1 MNDDFI
7 KQINDDFIPRMEKML
22 DNEMNHL
29 NWLISY
35 KKKKDR
41 WYGIFFKSNVDEYI
55 IESDYMIQHLTLR
68 IFEYK
73 DYVMK
78 YYKGVDK

>member
-7 KQINDDFIPRMEKML
+7 KQMKDDFIPRMEKML

-29 NWLISY
+29 SWLISY
-35 KKKKDR
+35 KKKKDK
-41 WYGIFFKSNVDEYI
+41 WYGIFFKFDVDEYI

-78 YYKGVDK
+78 YNKGVDK

>member
-29 NWLISY
+29 NRLISY

-41 WYGIFFKSNVDEYI
+41 WYSIFFKFDIDEYI

-73 DYVMK
+73 DYVTK
-78 YYKGVDK
+78 YNKENNK